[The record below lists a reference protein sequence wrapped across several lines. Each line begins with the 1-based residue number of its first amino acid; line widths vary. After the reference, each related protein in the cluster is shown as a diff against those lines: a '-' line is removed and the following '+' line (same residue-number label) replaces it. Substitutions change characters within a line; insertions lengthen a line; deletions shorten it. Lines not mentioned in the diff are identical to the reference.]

1 LEVDRFR
8 EKNLFEDDMSGMLL
22 MRMSRGQ
29 KENPDAVDEPRFA

>member
-22 MRMSRGQ
+22 MWMSRGQ